1 MNSIGEQPTLRVL
14 QVCARYLPELGGVER
29 HVAEVARRLGSE
41 GIDSAVLTTDAS
53 GDLPRAETIDGVAV
67 RRVPAK
73 PMGSDVRF
81 APGVGAEIRDGQWDV
96 VHVQGI
102 HTFVAPLAMLGALRA
117 GIPFVVTFHTGGHP
131 SRLRRWIRPV
141 QWLAL
146 RPLLVRAARLIA
158 VSRFEEE
165 LFRTGL
171 RLAPSR
177 FVVIPNGAEIALEP
191 STNGIVPDPDLV
203 VSVGRLERYKGH
215 HRLIAALPYL
225 ADIRPGARLRIVG
238 DGPYRAHLLEIAAE
252 LGVSDRVEIASIG
265 SNDRA
270 ALGNLLASAGAVALL
285 SDYEAHPVAV
295 LEALAVGRPVLVAD
309 TSGLAEIAADG
320 LATSIDPDAR
330 PADTARALAA
340 LAVLPTRPG
349 AALPTWSDTTA
360 RLADVYR
367 RAAIGRA

>member
-1 MNSIGEQPTLRVL
+1 MSFTSEGPTIRVL

-41 GIDSAVLTTDAS
+41 GIETAVLTTDAS
-53 GDLPRAETIDGVAV
+53 GDLPLSEHIGGVEV
-67 RRVPAK
+67 RRVPAR
-73 PMGSDVRF
+73 PTGSDVRF
-81 APGVGAEIRDGQWDV
+81 APGIGAEIRDGRWDV

-102 HTFVAPLAMLGALRA
+102 HTFVAPLAMFGALRA

-146 RPLLVRAARLIA
+146 RPLLVRADRLIA

-191 STNGIVPDPDLV
+191 SSNGVAPDPDLI

-215 HRLIAALPYL
+215 HRLIAAMPYL
-225 ADIRPGARLRIVG
+225 AEIRPAARLRIVG
-238 DGPYRAHLLEIAAE
+238 DGPYRASLIEMATS
-252 LGVSDRVEIASIG
+252 LGVSDRVEIAPIRSD
-265 SNDRA
+265 DRA

-320 LATSIDPDAR
+320 LATAIDPDAP
-330 PADTARALAA
+330 PADTARALAE
-340 LAVLPTRPG
+340 LAVLPTGSG

-360 RLADVYR
+360 RLAELYR